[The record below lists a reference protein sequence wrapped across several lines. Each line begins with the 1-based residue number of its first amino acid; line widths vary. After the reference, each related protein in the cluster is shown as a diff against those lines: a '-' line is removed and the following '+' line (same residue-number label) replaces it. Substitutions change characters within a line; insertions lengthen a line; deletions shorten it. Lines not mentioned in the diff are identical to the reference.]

1 MSLEEDLISRGHWP
15 VCGVDEAGRGPL
27 AGPVVAAAV
36 ILEPGHSL
44 RLRVKDSK
52 QLSPAR
58 REKLFEEIVS
68 SRGVFVGVSMA
79 DARCIDAVNILKA
92 TLQAMREA
100 VFKLELVPSTALVDG
115 NAAPDLPCR
124 CVTVVRGDRLEPSIS
139 AASIVAKVTRDRYM
153 DGMDALYPGYGFAA
167 HKGYP
172 TRAHYE
178 AIRSLGI
185 CPIHRRTFRGVC

>member
-1 MSLEEDLISRGHWP
+1 MALEDDLISRGLWP

-36 ILEPGHSL
+36 IMEPGHEL
-44 RLRVKDSK
+44 RLKVRDSK
-52 QLSPAR
+52 QLTPGR
-58 REKLFEEIVS
+58 RDRLFEEIIS
-68 SRGVFVGVSMA
+68 APGIHVGVSMA
-79 DARCIDAVNILKA
+79 DALCIDRINILKA

-100 VFKLELVPSTALVDG
+100 VFKLELVPRYALVDG
-115 NAAPDLPCR
+115 NAAPDLPCE
-124 CVTVVRGDRLEPSIS
+124 CFTVVRGDQLEASIS

-153 DGMDALYPGYGFAA
+153 DGMDKRYPGYGFAA